1 MGQRVL
7 SGLLGEGCWPCRCPP
22 PWLLGPPLL
31 VLVLFPCQRQWKLFV
46 AEACCFRCCR
56 GFAPSGA
63 NYPWGSQPIY
73 QPGTWIMGVPWFK
86 TALVVGSSLSSG
98 GTDVFTC
105 MPGERYRSRPMSL
118 LLCLCYV
125 RSLLLCLCYG
135 FQGLINSLCFDSSW
149 AVLQEQSPCSPP
161 PPPPTIPP
169 SEQLVLWQLSS
180 MLSVVIQATTLPE
193 ELRKGKVLDYP
204 LALMPG
210 FFLST
215 SSPWLKG
222 RYKLLLG
229 TISWDSPIPCEGDWH
244 CSPHAE
250 PGSMAF
256 ISLSSS
262 GNRKTWHAW
271 GSASDRPLT
280 TVWVVWLLSLNNHP
294 IQICPLLFHAGAV
307 GGH

>member
-7 SGLLGEGCWPCRCPP
+7 SRLLGEGCWPCRCPP

-86 TALVVGSSLSSG
+86 TALVVGSSLFSG

-125 RSLLLCLCYG
+125 RSLLLCLCYVR
-135 FQGLINSLCFDSSW
+135 S
-149 AVLQEQSPCSPP
+149 
-161 PPPPTIPP
+161 
-169 SEQLVLWQLSS
+169 
-180 MLSVVIQATTLPE
+180 
-193 ELRKGKVLDYP
+193 
-204 LALMPG
+204 
-210 FFLST
+210 
-215 SSPWLKG
+215 
-222 RYKLLLG
+222 LLLCLCYVRSLLLCLCYVRSLLLCLCYVRSG
-229 TISWDSPIPCEGDWH
+229 LCCCVCVMSGLCCCVCVMSGLCCCVCVMSGL
-244 CSPHAE
+244 CCCVCVMS
-250 PGSMAF
+250 GLCCCVCVMSGLCCCVCVMAF
-256 ISLSSS
+256 
-262 GNRKTWHAW
+262 K
-271 GSASDRPLT
+271 D
-280 TVWVVWLLSLNNHP
+280 
-294 IQICPLLFHAGAV
+294 
-307 GGH
+307 